1 MSIYDFSQ
9 YFPQS
14 GLLSQPDFTQQQG
27 LLARMDP
34 WTSEY
39 QQAAGTPGLF
49 GHQTPELPTWQQQAS
64 FLPDWDKMFGA
75 ADGNGNGNGNGAIPG
90 SDKDKDLQAGRTH
103 HPGMYDADDMWVGAE
118 GGGQSEANWSGGG
131 ANPSG
136 AGAGGVPW
144 QDSPFAGLIGKL
156 GINPAGY
163 ANVEPTQDDINA
175 AVAAANAAPMGA
187 LERQIA
193 QAEAAQAQAE
203 AEHDFGN
210 QGIEESAGGG
220 WTVG

>member
-34 WTSEY
+34 WTSGY
-39 QQAAGTPGLF
+39 QEAAGTPDLF
-49 GHQTPELPTWQQQAS
+49 GHQTPDLPTWKQQAS

-75 ADGNGNGNGNGAIPG
+75 DDGTDKDKDTGAIPG
-90 SDKDKDLQAGRTH
+90 SDKDKDLKNGRTH
-103 HPGMYDADDMWVGAE
+103 HPEMYDADDMWIGAE

-131 ANPSG
+131 ATG

-156 GINPAGY
+156 GINPARY
-163 ANVEPTQDDINA
+163 ADVEPSQADIDA
-175 AVAAANAAPMGA
+175 AVAAANAPGRQLGA

-193 QAEAAQAQAE
+193 AAQAEGAE
-203 AEHDFGN
+203 APG
-210 QGIEESAGGG
+210 GPGLGESTGG
-220 WTVG
+220 WL

>member
-39 QQAAGTPGLF
+39 QQAAGTPSLF
-49 GHQTPELPTWQQQAS
+49 GHQTPELPTWKQQAS

-75 ADGNGNGNGNGAIPG
+75 DNGNGNGNGTGAKPG
-90 SDKDKDLQAGRTH
+90 SDKDKDLKAGRTH
-103 HPGMYDADDMWVGAE
+103 HPSMYDADDMWVGAE
-118 GGGQSEANWSGGG
+118 GDKGGHSGYVGG
-131 ANPSG
+131 MSVDSQGNVIDQ
-136 AGAGGVPW
+136 GVAW

-156 GINPAGY
+156 GINP
-163 ANVEPTQDDINA
+163 VTQSFEPTQ
-175 AVAAANAAPMGA
+175 
-187 LERQIA
+187 
-193 QAEAAQAQAE
+193 AEIDQAQAE
-203 AEHDFGN
+203 AGLGETN
-210 QGIEESAGGG
+210 IEVNTAGGWG
-220 WTVG
+220 SQVG